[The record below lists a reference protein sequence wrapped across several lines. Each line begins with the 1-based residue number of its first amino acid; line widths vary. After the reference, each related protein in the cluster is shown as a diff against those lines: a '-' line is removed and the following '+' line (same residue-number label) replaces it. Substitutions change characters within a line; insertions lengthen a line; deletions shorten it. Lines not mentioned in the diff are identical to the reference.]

1 MGKGDGTWASLYC
14 FNCFNLTVLLVNM
27 FNAKK
32 KKFNNMGHCTD
43 WGPGVRKQYVVNIC
57 DG

>member
-1 MGKGDGTWASLYC
+1 
-14 FNCFNLTVLLVNM
+14 M
-27 FNAKK
+27 FNAK

-43 WGPGVRKQYVVNIC
+43 GGPGVRKQYVVNIC

>member
-1 MGKGDGTWASLYC
+1 
-14 FNCFNLTVLLVNM
+14 M